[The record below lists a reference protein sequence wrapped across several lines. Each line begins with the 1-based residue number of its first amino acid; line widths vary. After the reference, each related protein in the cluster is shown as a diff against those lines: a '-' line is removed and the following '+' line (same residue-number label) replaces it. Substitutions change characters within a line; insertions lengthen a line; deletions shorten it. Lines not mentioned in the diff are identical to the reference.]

1 MLMLR
6 VFENKY
12 DENRKEK
19 WEKMKRIACQ
29 SKGEG
34 GESAGQ
40 KLLLT
45 CAPNEK
51 SSRNR
56 QTEVN
61 LIADG

>member
-1 MLMLR
+1 MLMMR
-6 VFENKY
+6 EFENKY
-12 DENRKEK
+12 DENSKEK
-19 WEKMKRIACQ
+19 WEKIKRIACQ

-34 GESAGQ
+34 GE